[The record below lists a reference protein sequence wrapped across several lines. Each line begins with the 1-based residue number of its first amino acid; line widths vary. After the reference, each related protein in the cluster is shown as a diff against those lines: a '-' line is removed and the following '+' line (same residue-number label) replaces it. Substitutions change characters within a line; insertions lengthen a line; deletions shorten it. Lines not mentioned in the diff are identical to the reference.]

1 MTGVNVVLAEVTAI
15 EIGRSIGICIGLAVG
30 IAMAHEGTDPLAV
43 WYRSLTTADGKSCC
57 SMHDC
62 APAEA
67 RLKEGRW
74 EVLILPYD
82 SSNARWVA
90 VPHRAVLRRQ
100 TPDAPPIL
108 SRTPNAF
115 TLSFFPPPGTCACP
129 FHT

>member
-67 RLKEGRW
+67 RMKEGRW

-82 SSNARWVA
+82 ASNARWVP
-90 VPHRAVLRRQ
+90 VHS
-100 TPDAPPIL
+100 PPRSASNL
-108 SRTPNAF
+108 SPT
-115 TLSFFPPPGTCACP
+115 T
-129 FHT
+129 